1 MSDLKHP
8 YYIVSPDYRE
18 SSGGIQALHKLC
30 HQINLHGGSAWMVDC
45 AVVNPAWNTPRLDAK
60 TYEQHKEAELIP
72 VAVYPEIY
80 SGNLLN
86 ADVCV
91 RYMLNH
97 EALLNGNR
105 LDETEEDLFFWYS
118 SQLIIKEPEVD
129 FLTMVGPDL
138 EMFSDD
144 GRAKTTRLLY
154 LNRVP
159 EDNVDFSRLPDDIL
173 VISVK
178 KPRPLAELAEI
189 LKSAQVMYTFE
200 WSGTCNLAALCGTP
214 VVSMVAEGYEKLAIS
229 EASIRDMG
237 GAGVCFSDDEAE
249 LNRTRAGLYK
259 VREHMNQFEANFSR
273 QLMHFFAVTQRAAQ
287 SKCDEKYLPAESWLA
302 SYPISYPSRS
312 QAEPGL
318 SVRVVMLGEDASP
331 AAART
336 QSSLST
342 LNLKVD
348 SYAEPVTGAQQQQPQ
363 RFSHWLTNLLAEDQ
377 HEWVLFLRAGDSVFP
392 EIFSGLSHFSEEI
405 SQSLAFYTDRMHLNS
420 QNRLTSLFLPDF
432 DPDYFLAMPDR
443 FARGTF
449 FRRELCLEIVRS
461 RDIPVQVVETAF
473 LLQLASAGLTQD
485 IRHIPLPLLEVVTT
499 ASQESLTVSLLAEH
513 LAERGYPDASVN
525 RSGDRLFS
533 IDCPVRKRD
542 KLTVIIVVEDEIDR
556 VKRLLSTF
564 VDSVSDV
571 EYEIIFIDNFSG
583 DQRVREWLSALSEL
597 NSDIFRV
604 FLVDEK
610 ISAVSALNYALSVA
624 RGTFAL
630 CLSCG
635 VYFNNKTWL
644 QALLNHCGRPDILAC
659 APLLLNEDNR
669 LCSSALIHGH
679 SRRYYGQA
687 DAGHPAQDRCV
698 PEQVVPQQCLLL
710 SSECIMIRT
719 ASFHQAGGLREEFT
733 TVHAAISDLLLRAA
747 DKASVN
753 LFVPMSRVCC
763 DKLMSE
769 TELSLDAP
777 VFTEKW
783 IARLAHD
790 PGDNLNL
797 SWNGKAFVRESSYLR
812 IAARSGMA
820 LSALF
825 LFDPAELAE
834 AHRVKAYAQ
843 SVTQAGADSVA
854 AAGHSASLSE
864 LYRIKPECLVLND
877 VMAHRHSSL
886 FSNKHLLPDTR
897 FIVEVTR
904 ASMRPRTQPLVCDGI
919 LQEAD
924 RLLFRNAAVLK
935 LFNHHNSLLQADRLD
950 AAWQGLANAAQ
961 QITEKGSQPRV
972 GIVLTGLRQE
982 DWRHIDTLIREMSEQ
997 IRWIIYGA
1005 CPDAW
1010 KPYIHE
1016 YHRQVPQNRLPQK
1029 FQALNLSLALAP
1041 LADCWQNQAE
1051 GHQVIAQLGACGYPV
1066 LASDHDAYKAIRH
1079 VQRLNNKTSQWRFM
1093 INKMVN
1099 DPLASRTLGD
1109 NLYQE
1114 VNADWIYPQGE
1125 LPAWLTADEA

>member
-30 HQINLHGGSAWMVDC
+30 HQINLHGGRAWMVDC
-45 AVVNPAWNTPRLDAK
+45 TIVNPAWNTPRLDAK
-60 TYEQHKEAELIP
+60 TYNQHKEAELIP

-97 EALLNGNR
+97 EGLLNGNR

-118 SQLIIKEPEVD
+118 SQLIIKEPQVD

-144 GRAKTTRLLY
+144 GRVKTTRLLY
-154 LNRVP
+154 LNRLPEEKVDFTRLP
-159 EDNVDFSRLPDDIL
+159 EDIII
-173 VISVK
+173 ISVK

-229 EASIRDMG
+229 AASIRDMG

-249 LNRTRAGLYK
+249 LAHTRAGLYK

-273 QLMHFFAVTQRAAQ
+273 QLMHFFAVTQKAAQ
-287 SKCDEKYLPAESWLA
+287 SKCDEKYVPAEAWLA
-302 SYPISYPSRS
+302 SYPLCHPSLS
-312 QAEPGL
+312 KAKPGL
-318 SVRVVMLGEDASP
+318 SVRVVMLGKDSSS
-331 AAART
+331 AAASTR
-336 QSSLST
+336 SSLSP

-348 SYAEPVTGAQQQQPQ
+348 SYSEPETGDQQPQPQ
-363 RFSHWLTNLLAEDQ
+363 RFSHWLSSLLADDQ
-377 HEWVLFLRAGDSVFP
+377 HDWVLFLRAGDRIYP
-392 EIFSGLSHFSEEI
+392 DIFSGLARFKEKI
-405 SQSLAFYTDRMHLNS
+405 DRSLAFYTDRLFPNP
-420 QNRLTSLFLPDF
+420 QGALTSLFLPDF
-432 DPDYFLAMPDR
+432 DTDSFLAMPER
-443 FARGTF
+443 FARGGF

-461 RDIPVQVVETAF
+461 RDIPVQAVETAF

-485 IRHIPLPLLEVVTT
+485 IQHVPLPLLEVE
-499 ASQESLTVSLLAEH
+499 AMDDQESLTASLLAEH
-513 LAERGYPDASVN
+513 LAIRGYEAASVS
-525 RSGDRLFS
+525 RSRGFFC
-533 IDCPVRKRD
+533 IDYPTRKSD
-542 KLTVIIVVEDEIDR
+542 KLTVIIIVEDEIDR
-556 VKRLLSTF
+556 VKRQLSTF

-571 EYEIIFIDNFSG
+571 DYEIIFIDNFSG
-583 DQRVREWLSALSEL
+583 DQRVREWLSSLSDM
-597 NSDIFRV
+597 NSDLFRV

-624 RGTFAL
+624 RGIFAL

-635 VYFNNKTWL
+635 TYFNNKTWL

-659 APLLLNEDNR
+659 APSLLGEDNQ
-669 LCSSALIHGH
+669 LYSSALINGH
-679 SRRYYGQA
+679 IRQPYGPA
-687 DAGHPAQDRCV
+687 DAAHTAKGWLAA
-698 PEQVVPQQCLLL
+698 EQVAPQQCLLL
-710 SSECIMIRT
+710 SSECLMIRT

-733 TVHAAISDLLLRAA
+733 DVHAAISDLLLRAA
-747 DKASVN
+747 DKTSVN
-753 LFVPMSRVCC
+753 LFVPLSQVCC

-777 VFTEKW
+777 AFMEQW

-790 PGDNLNL
+790 SRSNPNL
-797 SWNGKAFVRESSYLR
+797 SWNGNAFVRENSYSR
-812 IAARSGMA
+812 IAARSGMPPR
-820 LSALF
+820 ALF
-825 LFDPAELAE
+825 LFDSADFAE

-843 SVTQAGADSVA
+843 SLTQAGAGSVA
-854 AAGHSASLSE
+854 VACHSVFLSE
-864 LYRIKPECLVLND
+864 VYRMQPASLVLND
-877 VMAHRHSSL
+877 VMAHRHSSF
-886 FSNKHLLPDTR
+886 FSSKHLLPDTR

-904 ASMRPRTQPLVCDGI
+904 ASMRPNSRPRSCDEILVK
-919 LQEAD
+919 AD
-924 RLLFRNAAVLK
+924 LLLLRNAAALK
-935 LFNHHNSLLQADRLD
+935 LFHHHNSMVQADKLD
-950 AAWQGLANAAQ
+950 AGWQGLAKAGQ
-961 QITEKGSQPRV
+961 QVMEKGSQPRV
-972 GIVLTGLRQE
+972 GIVLTDLRQE

-997 IRWIIYGA
+997 VCWIIYGA

-1010 KPYIHE
+1010 KPFIHE
-1016 YHRQVPQNRLPQK
+1016 YHRKVPQNQLPQT

-1051 GHQVIAQLGACGYPV
+1051 GHRVIAQLGACGYPV

-1079 VQRLNNKTSQWRFM
+1079 VQFTNNKTSQWRFM
-1093 INKMVN
+1093 INKMIN
-1099 DPLASRTLGD
+1099 NPLSSRKLGD
-1109 NLYQE
+1109 SLYQE
-1114 VNADWIYPQGE
+1114 INASWIYSQDE
-1125 LPAWLTADEA
+1125 LPVWLTANGL

>member
-45 AVVNPAWNTPRLDAK
+45 TVVNPAWNTPRLDAK

-144 GRAKTTRLLY
+144 GRVKTTRLLY

-159 EDNVDFSRLPDDIL
+159 EEKVDFTRLPEDIL

-273 QLMHFFAVTQRAAQ
+273 QLMHFFTVTQLAAQ
-287 SKCDEKYLPAESWLA
+287 RKCDEKYVSAAAWLA
-302 SYPISYPSRS
+302 SYSACYPSRS
-312 QAEPGL
+312 KAEPGL
-318 SVRVVMLGEDASP
+318 SVRVVMLGENASP

-336 QSSLST
+336 QSSLSM
-342 LNLKVD
+342 LKLKVD
-348 SYAEPVTGAQQQQPQ
+348 SYSESVTVAQQQ
-363 RFSHWLTNLLAEDQ
+363 RFSHWLTSLLADDE
-377 HEWVLFLRAGDSVFP
+377 HEWVLFLHAGDSLFP
-392 EIFSGLSHFSEEI
+392 DIFSGLSHFNEEI
-405 SQSLAFYTDRMHLNS
+405 SQSLAFYTDRAFLNA
-420 QNRLTSLFLPDF
+420 QNSLTSLFLPDF
-432 DPDYFLAMPDR
+432 DLDYFLAMPDH

-461 RDIPVQVVETAF
+461 RDIPAQAVETAF

-485 IRHIPLPLLEVVTT
+485 IRHIPLPLLEVVTP
-499 ASQESLTVSLLAEH
+499 ASQESVTMPLLAEH
-513 LAERGYPDASVN
+513 LAARGYPDAWVN
-525 RSGDRLFS
+525 RSGDMLFS
-533 IDCPVRKRD
+533 IDYPSQKND

-571 EYEIIFIDNFSG
+571 DYEIIFVDNFSG

-659 APLLLNEDNR
+659 APRLLNENNR
-669 LCSSALIHGH
+669 LCSSALINGH
-679 SRRYYGQA
+679 IRRHYGQA
-687 DAGHPAQDRCV
+687 DAAQSAEGGV
-698 PEQVVPQQCLLL
+698 TPEQVVPQQSLLL

-747 DKASVN
+747 EKASVN
-753 LFVPMSRVCC
+753 LFVPMSQVCC

-777 VFTEKW
+777 AFTEKW
-783 IARLAHD
+783 IGRLAHD
-790 PGDNLNL
+790 PGDNPNL
-797 SWNGKAFVRESSYLR
+797 SWNGTAFVRENCCLR

-825 LFDPAELAE
+825 IFDPADFVG

-854 AAGHSASLSE
+854 AASHSVSLSE
-864 LYRIKPECLVLND
+864 VYRMKPASLVLND

-897 FIVEVTR
+897 FVVEVTR
-904 ASMRPRTQPLVCDGI
+904 ASMRPGHQPFACDRI

-924 RLLFRNAAVLK
+924 CLLFRNAAILK
-935 LFNHHNSLLQADRLD
+935 LFHHHNSLLQADRLD
-950 AAWQGLANAAQ
+950 AAWQGLANAAR
-961 QITEKGSQPRV
+961 QITENGGQPRV
-972 GIVLTGLRQE
+972 GIVLTDLRQE

-997 IRWIIYGA
+997 VSWIIYGA

-1016 YHRQVPQNRLPQK
+1016 YHRKVPQNRLPQK
-1029 FQALNLSLALAP
+1029 FQALNLTLALAP

-1109 NLYQE
+1109 SLYQE

-1125 LPAWLTADEA
+1125 LPVWLAADES